1 MRKLALHVNFNH
13 NVVFTGDAYRF
24 TLNGVGGESVDLELN
39 EQQIKLMLARFD
51 RAFYKRCK
59 KEVILA
65 AIDDA
70 RNTAALEAL
79 AKKYYLCDACEFS
92 DINLYG
98 VKRILKVL
106 VEALYKYPKLR
117 SKLCF
122 IGTHHTLGQMFER
135 MEHGDEEVLRNFNL
149 HYVCNADNAQKLGHI
164 ISNILTSI
172 ISNHEGYIATA
183 MCAFGLFD
191 ALLLDKNDFDGYA
204 YLQVIS
210 DLRANEVNGF
220 HPQGC
225 NSVEFVVYHELG
237 HLLDDM
243 CNFYTSDAFTS
254 FYSTLTAIDIA
265 TGLSGYALES
275 PKEFIAEAF
284 AEYMCNPTPRP
295 IATRT
300 VELLDAAYRG
310 SGTRLGA

>member
-1 MRKLALHVNFNH
+1 
-13 NVVFTGDAYRF
+13 
-24 TLNGVGGESVDLELN
+24 
-39 EQQIKLMLARFD
+39 MLSRFD
-51 RAFYKRCK
+51 RAFFKRCK
-59 KEVILA
+59 KEVILK

-70 RNTAALEAL
+70 RNATELEAL
-79 AKKYYLCDACEFS
+79 AQKYFICDACVFG

-106 VEALYKYPKLR
+106 VESLYKYPKLR

-122 IGTHHTLGQMFER
+122 VGTHHTLGQMFER
-135 MEHGDEEVLRNFNL
+135 MEEGDEEVLKTFGL
-149 HYVCNADNAQKLGHI
+149 HYVCSPDNARKLGRI
-164 ISNILTSI
+164 IHGILTSLI
-172 ISNHEGYIATA
+172 DDHEGYVATA

-191 ALLLDKNDFDGYA
+191 ALLLDKNDFEGYA

-210 DLRANEVNGF
+210 DLRRNEVSGF

-237 HLLDDM
+237 HLIDDM
-243 CNFYTSDAFTS
+243 CNFYESDEFTS
-254 FYSTLTAIDIA
+254 FYN
-265 TGLSGYALES
+265 GLSTMDVACGLSRYALES

-295 IATRT
+295 IAQKT
-300 VELLDAAYRG
+300 VELLDAAY
-310 SGTRLGA
+310 SKNK

>member
-1 MRKLALHVNFNH
+1 MQKLSFNVTYNH

-24 TLNGVGGESVDLELN
+24 TLNGVGGESVDLELS
-39 EQQIKLMLARFD
+39 EQQVKLILSRFD
-51 RAFYKRCK
+51 RAFFKRCK
-59 KEVILA
+59 KEIILS

-70 RNTAALEAL
+70 HNTSELEAI
-79 AKKYYLCDACEFS
+79 AKKYYLCDACSFA

-106 VEALYKYPKLR
+106 VEALYRYPKLR

-122 IGTHHTLGQMFER
+122 IGTHHTLGQLFER
-135 MEHGDEEVLRNFNL
+135 MEGGDEEVLRYFNL
-149 HYVCNADNAQKLGHI
+149 HYVCTSENARKLGHI
-164 ISNILTSI
+164 IHNILDSL
-172 ISNHEGYIATA
+172 ISDHEGYIATA

-204 YLQVIS
+204 YLQVIF
-210 DLRANEVNGF
+210 DLRKNEVSGF

-243 CNFYTSDAFTS
+243 CGFCTSDEFAS
-254 FYSTLTAIDIA
+254 FYGSLTTIDVA
-265 TGLSGYALES
+265 TGLSAYALES

-284 AEYMCNPTPRP
+284 AEGMCNPTPRP
-295 IATRT
+295 IAQKTM
-300 VELLDAAYRG
+300 ELLDAAYRG
-310 SGTRLGA
+310 SGIRVEP

>member
-1 MRKLALHVNFNH
+1 MNKTLHITYSY

-24 TLNGVGGESVDLELN
+24 TLDGVDGETVDLELS
-39 EQQIKLMLARFD
+39 EQQVKLMLARFD
-51 RAFYKRCK
+51 RAFFKRCK
-59 KEVILA
+59 KEVIIS

-70 RNTAALEAL
+70 HNTAELEAI
-79 AKKYYLCDACEFS
+79 AQKYYLCDACSFA

-106 VEALYKYPKLR
+106 VESLYKYPKLR

-122 IGTHHTLGQMFER
+122 IGTHHTLGQLFER
-135 MEHGDEEVLRNFNL
+135 MEDGDEEVLKTFGL
-149 HYVCNADNAQKLGHI
+149 HYVCSSDNAKKLGHI
-164 ISNILTSI
+164 IHNILSAL
-172 ISNHEGYIATA
+172 ISDHEGYIATA

-191 ALLLDKNDFDGYA
+191 ALLLDQNDFDGYA
-204 YLQVIS
+204 YLQVVS
-210 DLRANEVNGF
+210 DLRKNEVSGF

-243 CNFYTSDAFTS
+243 CGFYTSDPFTTYYNS
-254 FYSTLTAIDIA
+254 LTTADIMS
-265 TGLSGYALES
+265 GLSRYALES

-284 AEYMCNPTPRP
+284 AEYMCNSTPRP
-295 IATRT
+295 IAQKT
-300 VELLDAAYRG
+300 VELLDAAYHTSKNR
-310 SGTRLGA
+310 